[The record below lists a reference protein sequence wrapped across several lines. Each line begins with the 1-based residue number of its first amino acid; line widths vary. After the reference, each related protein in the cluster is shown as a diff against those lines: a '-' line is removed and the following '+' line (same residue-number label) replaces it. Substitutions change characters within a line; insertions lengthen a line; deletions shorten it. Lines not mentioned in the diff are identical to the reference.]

1 MRSNAWTAVF
11 SSTQITTAR
20 SGGFMYNAT
29 MSRTLSTKSGSSDSL
44 KVSSCHGLRPNAFQ
58 IRLTVGWD
66 IPNDLASPRVDQ
78 WVAS

>member
-1 MRSNAWTAVF
+1 MINAWTAVF

-29 MSRTLSTKSGSSDSL
+29 MSRTFSTKRGSSDSL

-66 IPNDLASPRVDQ
+66 IPKDLASPRVDQ